1 MRDDL
6 RRPEGGGSG
15 TVSGHG
21 GWVAALSMTGSAG
34 ESRAGG
40 ITH

>member
-1 MRDDL
+1 MRDDIL
-6 RRPEGGGSG
+6 RPEGGGSG

-21 GWVAALSMTGSAG
+21 GRVAALSMTGSAG
-34 ESRAGG
+34 EARAGD